1 MNMITTRL
9 RQRAA
14 IYRDMAR
21 KSFDPTLRREFTHRA
36 ERYETVAW
44 AVEHERC
51 ELEYSAVEGR
61 RQEGA
66 AATARRGQA
75 GRREEGEEGQAHEEG
90 EAADESILRAEGTE
104 ETFAT
109 VSATSGL

>member
-1 MNMITTRL
+1 MSMITTRL

-21 KSFDPTLRREFTHRA
+21 KTFDPTLQLEFTHRA

-61 RQEGA
+61 SRPLHFRPEDRAQP
-66 AATARRGQA
+66 AATASTRGATEVVTNVMLEVFQRFT
-75 GRREEGEEGQAHEEG
+75 GVEGMV
-90 EAADESILRAEGTE
+90 D
-104 ETFAT
+104 
-109 VSATSGL
+109 VDDD

>member
-1 MNMITTRL
+1 MSTITTKL

-14 IYRDMAR
+14 IYREMVR
-21 KSFDPTLRREFTHRA
+21 NTFDPTLRLEFTDRA

-44 AVEHERC
+44 AVEHERF

-75 GRREEGEEGQAHEEG
+75 GRREEG
-90 EAADESILRAEGTE
+90 
-104 ETFAT
+104 
-109 VSATSGL
+109 

>member
-9 RQRAA
+9 RQRGA

-75 GRREEGEEGQAHEEG
+75 GRREEGQGHEEG